1 MKRSSCRTLF
11 VTLLLHFCAR
21 LNMSLASRAAS
32 LASHTL
38 AQHRSRR
45 RRQRHTASTTT
56 ALLRHAS
63 DVDVAL
69 EAAAGSRDV
78 VLTLTLPRDVPRQSV
93 RVTIFKTSMR
103 VSVDGMDGIALE
115 GDFPHAV
122 DVDGCFWDKD
132 DATVRVTLEKLN
144 RTDDWGLTLE
154 RDLPAP
160 GDTTVTTKCFF
171 DVAINGKRAG
181 RIIFG
186 LFGSHVP
193 RTVENFRAL
202 CTGEK
207 GVSALSGKPL
217 TYKGNCFHRIVK
229 GLALQGGDFT
239 LQNGQGGESVYGLT
253 FEDEAFGI
261 PHDAPGTLSMAN
273 RGPNTNG
280 SQFIITKVP
289 TPGLDGKNV
298 VFGRVIEGMD
308 VVDACDAVGTE
319 GGGPL
324 GQVSIIDCG
333 TLPLQD

>member
-1 MKRSSCRTLF
+1 
-11 VTLLLHFCAR
+11 
-21 LNMSLASRAAS
+21 MSLASRVAS
-32 LASHTL
+32 SVSNSLNAR
-38 AQHRSRR
+38 HRHCQRR
-45 RRQRHTASTTT
+45 STTT
-56 ALLRHAS
+56 TSLLRHAS

-69 EAAAGSRDV
+69 KAAGDSRDV
-78 VLTLTLPRDVPRQSV
+78 VLTLTLPRDVPRHAV
-93 RVTIFKTSMR
+93 RVNIFKSSMR
-103 VSVDGMDGIALE
+103 VIVDGMDDVALE

-132 DATVRVTLEKLN
+132 EATVRVTLEKLN
-144 RTDDWGLTLE
+144 RADDWGLTLE
-154 RDLPAP
+154 RDVPAP
-160 GDTTVTTKCFF
+160 GDTTVTTRCFF

-181 RIIFG
+181 RIVFG
-186 LFGSHVP
+186 LFGAHVP
-193 RTVENFRAL
+193 KTVENFRAL

-207 GVSALSGKPL
+207 GVSAISGKPL

>member
-1 MKRSSCRTLF
+1 VR
-11 VTLLLHFCAR
+11 HFCNNTPPHFRAR
-21 LNMSLASRAAS
+21 IIMSLASRAAS
-32 LASHTL
+32 SVPCLL
-38 AQHRSRR
+38 NERR
-45 RRQRHTASTTT
+45 RHRQCRSTTT
-56 ALLRHAS
+56 TSLLRHAS

-69 EAAAGSRDV
+69 QAVGDSRDV
-78 VLTLTLPRDVPRQSV
+78 VLTLTLPRDVPRHAV
-93 RVTIFKTSMR
+93 RVNIFKTSMR
-103 VSVDGMDGIALE
+103 VTVDGMDDVALE

-132 DATVRVTLEKLN
+132 EATLRVTLEKLN
-144 RTDDWGLTLE
+144 RADDWGLTLE
-154 RDLPAP
+154 RDVPAP
-160 GDTTVTTKCFF
+160 GDTTVTTRCFF
-171 DVAINGKRAG
+171 DIAINGKRTG
-181 RIIFG
+181 RIVFG
-186 LFGSHVP
+186 LFGAHVP
-193 RTVENFRAL
+193 KTVENFRAL
-202 CTGEK
+202 CTGEE
-207 GVSALSGKPL
+207 GVSAISGKPL

-289 TPGLDGKNV
+289 TPGLDGKHV

-308 VVDACDAVGTE
+308 VLDACDAVGTE